1 MHVHVGL
8 LKSFM
13 TFLDVIVW
21 GFFWRLLAMMNAEQ
35 PVGQAMAFIY

>member
-8 LKSFM
+8 LKSLLG
-13 TFLDVIVW
+13 FLDVIVF
-21 GFFWRLLAMMNAEQ
+21 GFFWRVISLNNADT